1 MKLILNVKNST
12 KAVKPSSDNVILYD
26 GKDWYVTTKQELF
39 KEYNSKLKEF
49 EKVIEENKEFKKEV
63 AAQIVEM
70 SNLIKS
76 LYSK

>member
-1 MKLILNVKNST
+1 MKIILNVKNTT
-12 KAVKPSSDNVILYD
+12 KIIKPSSDNVILYD

-49 EKVIEENKEFKKEV
+49 ERVIEENKEFKKEV